1 MLGSSSVK
9 MPPGRVQHEARRV
22 WEPPRPDVTP
32 RQAGQGQRPGSFGVT
47 MTAGPGGE
55 SGAPAPFRGWR
66 GSPAVPRAAPPTS
79 LGVLVPSPPAAWRTT
94 GSDEEREQVSPGGDA
109 CPVLA
114 RPPSPAS
121 RYGRASTWD
130 PTCLPGATFFP
141 SPIRLILFSK
151 QHLLCRRYFPWPLTC
166 VRLAAALGRHSVLKR
181 ALRGGPHAPRRIC
194 QAVASGELVSFQI
207 RRVRQPAA
215 GVEAISRE
223 IFT

>member
-32 RQAGQGQRPGSFGVT
+32 PQAGQGQRPGSFGVT

-66 GSPAVPRAAPPTS
+66 GSPAVPEQLLPRAS
-79 LGVLVPSPPAAWRTT
+79 GCWSPARLPRGGRRARTRRESRCLPAATRVPC
-94 GSDEEREQVSPGGDA
+94 S
-109 CPVLA
+109 PVL
-114 RPPSPAS
+114 PPQPLATD
-121 RYGRASTWD
+121 RASTWD
-130 PTCLPGATFFP
+130 PTCLPGATLFP
-141 SPIRLILFSK
+141 SPIRLILFPK
-151 QHLLCRRYFPWPLTC
+151 QRLLCRCYFPWPLTC

-207 RRVRQPAA
+207 RRVRQRAA